1 MNESVYEKIAALAE
15 QIHVSLTS
23 EEMAALAEK
32 YNMSEEVL
40 QKILNVFDY
49 MAVSHKNA
57 ITETCIRLSR
67 LPRKNPKT
75 FSNFDF
81 NRIHGKDADVIKNL
95 PVLSQLHTHKN
106 IAFIGPQGVGK
117 THLAMAYGYA
127 CCELGLKTY
136 FIKANELNQRL
147 TNARKLGTVEKTT
160 TSLVKPSCLIIDEI
174 GRCTFDE
181 WNTQIFFD
189 IVDRRYMKEGPNCM
203 IVTSNKVPNTWG
215 KYFIEQDA
223 VLGAMDRFFDDSLV
237 CMIKGESYR
246 GKKTQ
251 TVSIEAG
258 DSQHT
263 KK

>member
-1 MNESVYEKIAALAE
+1 MTESVYEQIAALAK
-15 QIHVSLTS
+15 QISVTLSS
-23 EEMAALAEK
+23 EEIASLAEK
-32 YNMSEEVL
+32 NNMSDKEL
-40 QKILNVFDY
+40 KQILAVFGY
-49 MAVSHKNA
+49 LAESHKNA

-67 LPRKNPKT
+67 LPKKNPKT

-81 NRIHGKDADVIKNL
+81 SRIHGKDVDVIKNL
-95 PVLSQLHTHKN
+95 PALSQLYSHKN

-136 FIKANELNQRL
+136 FVKANELNQRL
-147 TNARKLGTVEKTT
+147 TNARKLGTVEKVT
-160 TSLVKPSCLIIDEI
+160 TSLVKPSCLIIDEV

-189 IVDRRYMKEGPNCM
+189 IVDRRYMKEGSNCM
-203 IVTSNKVPNTWG
+203 IITSNKNPNTWG

-237 CMIKGESYR
+237 CMIKGDSYR
-246 GKKTQ
+246 GRKTQ
-251 TVSIEAG
+251 TASIEAG
-258 DSQHT
+258 DNSTT

>member
-1 MNESVYEKIAALAE
+1 MNESVYVQIASFAE
-15 QIHVSLTS
+15 QIKVSLTA
-23 EEMAALAEK
+23 EEMATLAEK
-32 YNMSEEVL
+32 NNMSGDVL
-40 QKILNVFDY
+40 TEILAVFEY
-49 MAVSHKNA
+49 MATSHKNA
-57 ITETCIRLSR
+57 ITETCVRLSR

-81 NRIHGKDADVIKNL
+81 SRIHGKDADVIKNL
-95 PVLSQLHTHKN
+95 PALSQLYSHKN

-127 CCELGLKTY
+127 CCELGMKAY
-136 FIKANELNQRL
+136 FIKANELNQRF

-189 IVDRRYMKEGPNCM
+189 VIDRRYIKEGPNCM
-203 IVTSNKVPNTWG
+203 ILTSNKVPNTWG

-246 GKKTQ
+246 GRKTQ

-258 DSQHT
+258 DKST
-263 KK
+263 VKK